1 MAFTCDSCHKRFR
14 EGSHKTAT
22 GRAVCTACRDQI
34 LGSAAGVMAAGGI
47 GGGIATAGWFARIKA
62 SRKRRA

>member
-22 GRAVCTACRDQI
+22 GRTVCTG
-34 LGSAAGVMAAGGI
+34 LS
-47 GGGIATAGWFARIKA
+47 
-62 SRKRRA
+62 